1 MKVPFRPWHRMTV
14 VSGIFNLLLC
24 ITLLPRVHSFAAITT
39 HPSGSSANR
48 AISIVICPGFGNAVV
63 DYVAPLGA
71 SPEHGFKSVL
81 ERRGFDVHIVPVERY
96 DWIRVALGLF
106 DVRFWQSNQLPT
118 GWAYG
123 WYLQRTL
130 DTIEKAAAAAA
141 EKYDS
146 SSAQQQQAASVLV
159 VAHSA
164 GGWLA
169 RAALGEQQRRV
180 NSSSSSSA
188 STTGDVV
195 CGLVTLGA
203 PHFPP
208 PDGINCATRGALK
221 NTNLEYPGAYRKD
234 IVYVTVAGNAV
245 TGGLSYQDS
254 DEGQRAAAVD
264 EIYARRGE
272 GSARNVARIN
282 YEALLGEFEG
292 VQGDG
297 VIPIPIAHLDG
308 SEQITLDGVLHSIN
322 EAGTTLPTDSWYGS
336 EKVVDQ
342 WLSRTLK
349 KLNIVA
355 QMEASSTV
363 N

>member
-1 MKVPFRPWHRMTV
+1 
-14 VSGIFNLLLC
+14 
-24 ITLLPRVHSFAAITT
+24 
-39 HPSGSSANR
+39 
-48 AISIVICPGFGNAVV
+48 
-63 DYVAPLGA
+63 
-71 SPEHGFKSVL
+71 
-81 ERRGFDVHIVPVERY
+81 
-96 DWIRVALGLF
+96 LGLF
-106 DVRFWQSNQLPT
+106 DFRFWQSNQLPT

-123 WYLQRTL
+123 WYLQRTI

-141 EKYDS
+141 EKCVCDDAQDPS
-146 SSAQQQQAASVLV
+146 STQQAASILV

-169 RAALGEQQRRV
+169 RAALGEQQRRRNG
-180 NSSSSSSA
+180 NSSGSSSTASA
-188 STTGDVV
+188 EEVV

-221 NTNLEYPGAYRKD
+221 NTNLAYPGAYRKD
-234 IVYVTVAGNAV
+234 ILYVTVAGNAV
-245 TGGLSYQDS
+245 TGGLSYQDN

-272 GSARNVARIN
+272 GSAQNVARIN
-282 YEALLGEFEG
+282 YEALLGEFDG

-297 VIPIPIAHLDG
+297 VIPFPIAHLDG
-308 SEQITLDGVLHSIN
+308 SAQITLDGVLHSIN
-322 EAGTTLPTDSWYGS
+322 EAGTTRPTDSWYGS

-342 WLSRTLK
+342 WLSKTLE
-349 KLNIVA
+349 KLSIVA
-355 QMEASSTV
+355 EMEASSAG